1 MKKVPPEVE
10 AQIVRLHFGE
20 QMKIGEVASLLDVH
34 HSVVRRVLRPMQ
46 VPAPSFALRPC
57 KIDEYR
63 PWLIEMLEVHPKI
76 RASRLFTMVR
86 ERGYTGGIS
95 QLRAC
100 VRLLRPK
107 PKFEAFLRLHK
118 LIGEE
123 AQVDWGHFG
132 KVIVGRAVRPL
143 VMFAMTLSYSR
154 AVYLQFYHDAQMP
167 NFQAGHVAAFLFF
180 EGVPRVLLYDN
191 LKSAVLER
199 VGDLKRFNPD
209 LLELANHY
217 RFEPRAAKPARG
229 NEKGRVERTI
239 RYVRDSF
246 FAAREFTTLEQL
258 NAEARKWCQMIAA
271 QRKWPQD
278 RERTVQE
285 VWDEEKAKL
294 RKLPDDDFQA
304 AHRILTTVGKTP
316 YVRFDKNDY
325 SVPHSHVR
333 QNVVIVA
340 TDRSVRIMDNDAL
353 LAEHQRS
360 YSRGEVIENAE
371 HVADL
376 VTWKRKA
383 GESSAMA
390 RLIHAAPSAKK
401 WLETAALRGN
411 NLGHQTRKLQEFLLA
426 YGAQELES
434 GLASFNDRETV
445 HLPSL
450 QNLLDDQRKK
460 KNLSPYLSPV
470 ILPSR
475 RLENV
480 IVHPHDLN
488 SYASLNATEE
498 EGDHEE

>member
-1 MKKVPPEVE
+1 
-10 AQIVRLHFGE
+10 
-20 QMKIGEVASLLDVH
+20 
-34 HSVVRRVLRPMQ
+34 
-46 VPAPSFALRPC
+46 
-57 KIDEYR
+57 
-63 PWLIEMLEVHPKI
+63 
-76 RASRLFTMVR
+76 
-86 ERGYTGGIS
+86 
-95 QLRAC
+95 
-100 VRLLRPK
+100 
-107 PKFEAFLRLHK
+107 
-118 LIGEE
+118 
-123 AQVDWGHFG
+123 
-132 KVIVGRAVRPL
+132 
-143 VMFAMTLSYSR
+143 
-154 AVYLQFYHDAQMP
+154 
-167 NFQAGHVAAFLFF
+167 
-180 EGVPRVLLYDN
+180 
-191 LKSAVLER
+191 
-199 VGDLKRFNPD
+199 
-209 LLELANHY
+209 
-217 RFEPRAAKPARG
+217 
-229 NEKGRVERTI
+229 
-239 RYVRDSF
+239 
-246 FAAREFTTLEQL
+246 
-258 NAEARKWCQMIAA
+258 MIAA

-340 TDRSVRIMDNDAL
+340 TDRSVRIMDSDAL

-401 WLETAALRGN
+401 WLETAALRGT

-434 GLASFNDRETV
+434 GLALFNDRETV

-460 KNLSPYLSPV
+460 KDLSPYLSPV

-480 IVHPHDLN
+480 IVQAHDLN